1 MAMARLRV
9 ERLREEYRRE
19 ISDILRRM
27 KDPRLGF
34 VTVTDVEVSSDLR
47 HVKVFV
53 SVLGSE
59 EDRRRTLAV
68 LEQARGYVRTE
79 AGQRIR
85 LRHTPEIHFVFDP
98 SVERGARVMALLNQI
113 RKEAASASQTETP
126 PSRSDEGEDEGAQEE
141 PEERS

>member
-1 MAMARLRV
+1 MGRLRV

-19 ISDILRRM
+19 VSDILRRM

-34 VTVTDVEVSSDLR
+34 VTVTDVEVSPDLR

-59 EDRRRTLAV
+59 EDRRRTLGV
-68 LEQARGYVRTE
+68 LDQARGYVRTE

-85 LRHTPEIHFVFDP
+85 LRHTPEISFYFDE
-98 SVERGARVMALLNQI
+98 SVERGARVMTILYQL
-113 RKEAASASQTETP
+113 RREAQRTQARSAAGP
-126 PSRSDEGEDEGAQEE
+126 GEDTGRTFGEGREDGT
-141 PEERS
+141 

>member
-1 MAMARLRV
+1 MARLRV

-19 ISDILRRM
+19 VSDILRRM

-47 HVKVFV
+47 HVKVYV

-59 EDRRRTLAV
+59 EDRKRTLAV

-85 LRHTPEIHFVFDP
+85 LRHTPEISFVFDP
-98 SVERGARVMALLNQI
+98 SVERGMRVMTLLNQI
-113 RKEAASASQTETP
+113 RRGEP
-126 PSRSDEGEDEGAQEE
+126 PLPAGRQGEGGE
-141 PEERS
+141 P

>member
-1 MAMARLRV
+1 MARLRV

-19 ISDILRRM
+19 ISDVLRRM

-59 EDRRRTLAV
+59 EDRRRTMTV

-85 LRHTPEIHFVFDP
+85 LRHTPEVSFVFDP
-98 SVERGARVMALLNQI
+98 SVERGARVMSLLNQL
-113 RKEAASASQTETP
+113 RGDEPTSRQGGGTGRAPAGAA
-126 PSRSDEGEDEGAQEE
+126 REGED
-141 PEERS
+141 

>member
-1 MAMARLRV
+1 MSRLRV
-9 ERLREEYRRE
+9 QRLREEYRRE
-19 ISDILRRM
+19 VSDILRRM

-34 VTVTDVEVSSDLR
+34 VTVTDVEVSNDLR

-59 EDRRRTLAV
+59 EDRQRSLAV

-85 LRHTPEIHFVFDP
+85 LRHTPEITFVFDP
-98 SVERGARVMALLNQI
+98 SVERGMRVMTLL
-113 RKEAASASQTETP
+113 SQLRQQQPQAP
-126 PSRSDEGEDEGAQEE
+126 PDQQAREGN
-141 PEERS
+141 PE

>member
-1 MAMARLRV
+1 MARLRV
-9 ERLREEYRRE
+9 ARLREEYRRE
-19 ISDILRRM
+19 VSDILRRM

-34 VTVTDVEVSSDLR
+34 VTVTDVEISEDLR

-68 LEQARGYVRTE
+68 LDQAKGYVRTE

-85 LRHTPEIHFVFDP
+85 LRHTPEITFHFDP
-98 SVERGARVMALLNQI
+98 SVERGARVMTILHQLRREQEQAEQQAQQA
-113 RKEAASASQTETP
+113 EGS
-126 PSRSDEGEDEGAQEE
+126 EGEAG
-141 PEERS
+141 S

>member
-1 MAMARLRV
+1 MTRLRV

-19 ISDILRRM
+19 VSDILRRM

-47 HVKVFV
+47 HVKVYV

-59 EDRRRTLAV
+59 EDRKRTLAV

-85 LRHTPEIHFVFDP
+85 LRHTPEISFVFDP
-98 SVERGARVMALLNQI
+98 SVERGMRVMTLLNQI
-113 RKEAASASQTETP
+113 RRSHP
-126 PSRSDEGEDEGAQEE
+126 PSPADRQDEGGE
-141 PEERS
+141 P